1 MTKDNIDKIRTID
14 LLMIAF
20 GCQIFALSLVLF
32 NIKNNLADGGVS
44 GLTLILKAIFN
55 INPAYTTVLLNAPLI
70 ILGYK
75 YLGHRSLIYTI
86 FGTIM
91 LSFWLWIW
99 QRIPLNINL
108 HHDLFLASVTAGI
121 IGGFGQ
127 GIVYRFGGTTGG
139 TDILAKIFQRFK
151 GIKIGHTLLWLDVII
166 LSCSL
171 VYIDLR
177 HMAYT
182 LVYSYIA
189 SKMIN
194 SAIEG
199 PYQARGNFII
209 SLKNKEITESLIKT
223 MGRGITIFEAKGA
236 FLKKYCPVIYIT
248 VSLKE
253 IHELKEIVLS
263 IDPKAFI
270 TSFSVSEVTGE
281 GFTYN
286 RPKKKKII

>member
-1 MTKDNIDKIRTID
+1 MTKDNIDKIKIID

-20 GCQIFALSLVLF
+20 GCQIFSLSLVFF
-32 NIKNNLADGGVS
+32 NIKNNLADGGIS
-44 GLTLILKAIFN
+44 GLTLILKSIFN

-70 ILGYK
+70 IIGYK
-75 YLGHRSLIYTI
+75 YLGRRSLVYTI

-91 LSFWLWIW
+91 LSIWLWIW
-99 QRIPLNINL
+99 QQIPLNISL

-121 IGGFGQ
+121 VGGFGQ

-151 GIKIGHTLLWLDVII
+151 GVKIGHTLLWLDVII

-171 VYIDLR
+171 VYVDLR

-182 LVYSYIA
+182 LVYSYIS

-199 PYQARGNFII
+199 PYQAKGNFII
-209 SLKNKEITESLIKT
+209 SRKNEEITNAIIKN
-223 MGRGITIFEAKGA
+223 MKRGITIFEAKGA
-236 FLKKYCPVIYIT
+236 FFKNYSPVLYIA
-248 VSLKE
+248 VSPKE
-253 IHELKEIVLS
+253 NHELKEIVLS
-263 IDPKAFI
+263 IDSSAFI
-270 TSFSVSEVTGE
+270 TSFTVNEVTGE
-281 GFTYN
+281 GYTYK
-286 RPKKKKII
+286 RSKRKRII